1 MKNSR
6 NLKAKWIKVLGM
18 DTGAGMQIATKSVTV
33 EKKVKRKVT
42 VNLQIKKKKP
52 QNND

>member
-1 MKNSR
+1 
-6 NLKAKWIKVLGM
+6 M

-42 VNLQIKKKKP
+42 VNPQKKRRNHKIMIDNK
-52 QNND
+52 QTICIEDQDF